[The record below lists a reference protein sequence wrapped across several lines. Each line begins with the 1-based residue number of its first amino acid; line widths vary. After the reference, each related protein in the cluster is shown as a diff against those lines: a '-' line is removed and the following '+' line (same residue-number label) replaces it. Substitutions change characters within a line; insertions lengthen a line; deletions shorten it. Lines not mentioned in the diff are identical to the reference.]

1 MDQSNFLNTSPGMAD
16 RWRLM
21 GQRGVVVWLTG
32 LSGAGKT
39 TLACLLDSYLHSM
52 GKKSCVLDGDDLR
65 LGLCKDLDFSIDGRK
80 ENIKRAGEAAKL
92 LAQTGLIAICAFI
105 SPFRFD
111 RSRLRQLC
119 ADSQLPFL
127 EVFVKAPLEVC
138 VQRDVKGLYR
148 RVRDGEITEF
158 TGIDSPY
165 EEPTEADIVVHTDLN
180 EPDFCA
186 QSILNTLLN
195 LSNLS

>member
-1 MDQSNFLNTSPGMAD
+1 
-16 RWRLM
+16 
-21 GQRGVVVWLTG
+21 
-32 LSGAGKT
+32 
-39 TLACLLDSYLHSM
+39 M